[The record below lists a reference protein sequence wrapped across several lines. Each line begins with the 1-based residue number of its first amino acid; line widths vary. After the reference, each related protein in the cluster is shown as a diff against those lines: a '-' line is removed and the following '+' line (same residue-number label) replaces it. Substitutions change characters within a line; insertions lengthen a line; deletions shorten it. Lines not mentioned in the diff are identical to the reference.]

1 VSGPSGPVRAEPPP
15 DGAGRGGR
23 GGRWSV
29 PVPTWRLVAAAAV
42 GSLVVLLLPVGPP
55 AGLWVVNGVLLLAA
69 VADWVLAVRPDDLR
83 VERDLP
89 GIVPLGHQAQVTW
102 SISHRP
108 QRDPSYRRDPARG
121 RRDPARGRRDPGRGR
136 GVPVL
141 GGRGMRVRVADELA
155 PSLGAVTRRVRVVV
169 PVRGRAVAATTVRPS
184 RRGRFEPAEVV
195 VRVEGPLGLVG
206 RQGRRRVEGV
216 LRVYPPFDSRDEAEL
231 RVNKARI
238 LEVGLRSAQGRGGGT
253 EFDSMREYGVDDE
266 FRRIDWAATARSGK
280 TIVRTYRAERN
291 QTVLLLLD
299 SGRTMA
305 GRVAEVPRLDHAM
318 DAVMMLTSLATRLGD
333 RAGLVAF
340 DREVRAVVAPGH
352 ARDQLSRVT
361 EAMYQLQPLLVESD
375 YRGAFAETLARFR
388 RRAMLVVLTELAE
401 QAVSETLLP
410 ALPLIA
416 RHHLVVV
423 ASVADPEVRGWA
435 SATPV
440 EPAAAY
446 RKAAAVAALSDRRRT
461 VARLRGL
468 GAVVVDAPPGR
479 LAPDLADAYLRVK
492 ATGRL

>member
-1 VSGPSGPVRAEPPP
+1 VSAPPAQAGPPRVRE
-15 DGAGRGGR
+15 GA
-23 GGRWSV
+23 
-29 PVPTWRLVAAAAV
+29 PVPTWRLVVGAAV
-42 GSLVVLLLPVGPP
+42 GSLVVLLLPVRPP
-55 AGLWVVNGVLLLAA
+55 LGLWVVNGVLLAAA
-69 VADWVLAVRPDDLR
+69 VVDWALAVRPRDLE
-83 VERDLP
+83 VERELP
-89 GIVPLGHQAQVTW
+89 GIVPLGSEARITW
-102 SISHRP
+102 RIAHRTG
-108 QRDPSYRRDPARG
+108 PSRERSGLA
-121 RRDPARGRRDPGRGR
+121 GR
-136 GVPVL
+136 GV
-141 GGRGMRVRVADELA
+141 RVRLADELA
-155 PSLGAVTRRVRVVV
+155 PSLGAVTRRARVVV
-169 PVRGRAVAATTVRPS
+169 PARGRAVAATTIRPT
-184 RRGRFEPAEVV
+184 RRGRFTPAEVV
-195 VRVEGPLGLVG
+195 LRVEGPLGLAA
-206 RQGRRRVEGV
+206 RQGRRWLPGV
-216 LRVYPPFDSRDEAEL
+216 VRVYPPFDSRDEAEL

-253 EFDSMREYGVDDE
+253 EFDSLREYGVDDE
-266 FRRIDWAATARSGK
+266 FRRIDWAATARSTK
-280 TIVRTYRAERN
+280 PIVRTYRAERN

-305 GRVAEVPRLDHAM
+305 GRVADVPRLDHAI

-340 DREVRAVVAPGH
+340 DREVRAVVGPGH

-416 RHHLVVV
+416 RDHLVVV

-435 SATPV
+435 LATPT
-440 EPAAAY
+440 EPGAAY
-446 RKAAAVAALSDRRRT
+446 RKAAAVAALADRRRT

>member
-1 VSGPSGPVRAEPPP
+1 
-15 DGAGRGGR
+15 
-23 GGRWSV
+23 V
-29 PVPTWRLVAAAAV
+29 PVPTWRLVVAAAV
-42 GSLVVLLLPVGPP
+42 GSLVVLLLPVDPP
-55 AGLWVVNGVLLLAA
+55 AGLWVVNGVLLAAA
-69 VADWVLAVRPDDLR
+69 VADWLLAVPPGDLE

-89 GIVPLGHQAQVTW
+89 GIVPLGAEATVTW
-102 SISHRP
+102 RITHRP
-108 QRDPSYRRDPARG
+108 G
-121 RRDPARGRRDPGRGR
+121 RRDHGGSGTGERGDPGRRATARLGR
-136 GVPVL
+136 GGLAERPV
-141 GGRGMRVRVADELA
+141 RVRVADELA

-169 PVRGRAVAATTVRPS
+169 PARGRAMAATRVRPS
-184 RRGRFEPAEVV
+184 RRGRFTPTEVV
-195 VRVEGPLGLVG
+195 VRVEGPLGLVA
-206 RQGRRRVEGV
+206 RQGRRRLPGV
-216 LRVYPPFDSRDEAEL
+216 LRVYPPFTSRDEAEL

-253 EFDSMREYGVDDE
+253 EFDSLREYGVDDE

-280 TIVRTYRAERN
+280 PIVRTYRAERN

-299 SGRTMA
+299 GGRTMA

-318 DAVMMLTSLATRLGD
+318 DAVMMLTALATRLGD

-340 DREVRAVVAPGH
+340 DREVRAIVGPGH

-361 EAMYQLQPLLVESD
+361 EAMYQLQPMLVESD

-388 RRAMLVVLTELAE
+388 RRAMLVILTELAE
-401 QAVSETLLP
+401 QAVAETLLP

-416 RHHLVVV
+416 RDHLVVV

-435 SATPV
+435 LATPA
-440 EPAAAY
+440 EPGAAY
-446 RKAAAVAALSDRRRT
+446 RKAAAVAALADRRRT

-479 LAPDLADAYLRVK
+479 LAPDLADSYLRVK

>member
-1 VSGPSGPVRAEPPP
+1 VTTPSALEPADP
-15 DGAGRGGR
+15 
-23 GGRWSV
+23 GGRWGW
-29 PVPTWRLVAAAAV
+29 PVLTWRLVVAAAV
-42 GSLVVLLLPVGPP
+42 GSLVVLLLPVRPP
-55 AGLWVVNGVLLLAA
+55 LGLWVVNGVLLVAA
-69 VADWVLAVRPDDLR
+69 VVDWWLAVPPSEVE
-83 VERDLP
+83 VERELP
-89 GIVPLGHQAQVTW
+89 GIVPLGAQARVVW
-102 SISHRP
+102 RISHRG
-108 QRDPSYRRDPARG
+108 G
-121 RRDPARGRRDPGRGR
+121 RRDPLGRGI
-136 GVPVL
+136 
-141 GGRGMRVRVADELA
+141 RVRVADELA
-155 PSLGAVTRRVRVVV
+155 PSLGAGTRRVRVVV
-169 PVRGRAVAATTVRPS
+169 PPRGRVTAATGVRPS
-184 RRGRFEPAEVV
+184 RRGRFTPTEIV
-195 VRVEGPLGLVG
+195 VRVEGPLGLVAG
-206 RQGRRRVEGV
+206 QRRRRRPGV

-253 EFDSMREYGVDDE
+253 EFDSLREYGVDDE

-280 TIVRTYRAERN
+280 PIVRTYRAERN

-340 DREVRAVVAPGH
+340 DREVRAVVGPGH

-416 RHHLVVV
+416 RDHLVVV

-435 SATPV
+435 LATPV
-440 EPAAAY
+440 EPGAAY
-446 RKAAAVAALSDRRRT
+446 RKAAAVAALADRRRT

>member
-1 VSGPSGPVRAEPPP
+1 L
-15 DGAGRGGR
+15 
-23 GGRWSV
+23 V
-29 PVPTWRLVAAAAV
+29 PVLTWRPVVGAAV
-42 GSLVVLLLPVGPP
+42 GSLVVLVLPVPPP
-55 AGLWVVNGVLLLAA
+55 AGLWVVNGALLVAA
-69 VADWVLAVRPDDLR
+69 VADWVLAVRPDDLE

-89 GIVPLGHQAQVTW
+89 GIVPLGTEAEITW
-102 SISHRP
+102 RIAHRP
-108 QRDPSYRRDPARG
+108 GRHRG
-121 RRDPARGRRDPGRGR
+121 RQGADPPGQPGRDSGARDPGAPDPGSRDRGAR
-136 GVPVL
+136 DPGARNPLPVL
-141 GGRGMRVRVADELA
+141 RRGLRVRVADELA
-155 PSLGAVTRRVRVVV
+155 PSLGATTRRVRVVV
-169 PVRGRAVAATTVRPS
+169 PFGGRVMAATRIRPG
-184 RRGRFEPAEVV
+184 RRGRFAPAEVV
-195 VRVEGPLGLVG
+195 VRVEGPLGLVA
-206 RQGRRRVEGV
+206 RQGRRRVPGV

-231 RVNKARI
+231 RVDKARI

-253 EFDSMREYGVDDE
+253 EFDSLREYGVDDE

-280 TIVRTYRAERN
+280 AIVRTYRAERN

-305 GRVAEVPRLDHAM
+305 GRVADVPRLDHAI

-340 DREVRAVVAPGH
+340 DREVRAVVGPGH

-375 YRGAFAETLARFR
+375 YRGAFAETLTRFR

-401 QAVSETLLP
+401 QAVAETLLP

-416 RHHLVVV
+416 RDHLVVV

-440 EPAAAY
+440 EPGAAY
-446 RKAAAVAALSDRRRT
+446 RKAAAVAALADRRRT

>member
-1 VSGPSGPVRAEPPP
+1 V
-15 DGAGRGGR
+15 
-23 GGRWSV
+23 
-29 PVPTWRLVAAAAV
+29 
-42 GSLVVLLLPVGPP
+42 
-55 AGLWVVNGVLLLAA
+55 
-69 VADWVLAVRPDDLR
+69 
-83 VERDLP
+83 
-89 GIVPLGHQAQVTW
+89 
-102 SISHRP
+102 
-108 QRDPSYRRDPARG
+108 
-121 RRDPARGRRDPGRGR
+121 
-136 GVPVL
+136 
-141 GGRGMRVRVADELA
+141 RVRLADELA
-155 PSLGAVTRRVRVVV
+155 PSLGAVTRRARVVA
-169 PVRGRAVAATTVRPS
+169 PPRGRVAATTLIRPS
-184 RRGRFEPAEVV
+184 RRGRFTPTEVV
-195 VRVEGPLGLVG
+195 LRVEGPLGLVA
-206 RQGRRRVEGV
+206 RQGRRRLPAV

-253 EFDSMREYGVDDE
+253 EFDSLREYGVDDE

-280 TIVRTYRAERN
+280 PIVRTYRAERN

-305 GRVAEVPRLDHAM
+305 GRVADVPRLDHAM

-340 DREVRAVVAPGH
+340 DREVRAVVGPGH

-375 YRGAFAETLARFR
+375 YRGAFAETLTRFR

-416 RHHLVVV
+416 RDHLVVV

-440 EPAAAY
+440 EPGAAY
-446 RKAAAVAALSDRRRT
+446 RKAAAVAALADRRRT

>member
-1 VSGPSGPVRAEPPP
+1 LPVL
-15 DGAGRGGR
+15 
-23 GGRWSV
+23 
-29 PVPTWRLVAAAAV
+29 TWRLVVAAAV
-42 GSLVVLLLPVGPP
+42 GSLVVLLLPVRPP
-55 AGLWVVNGVLLLAA
+55 VGLWVVNGALLLAA
-69 VADWVLAVRPDDLR
+69 VADWVLGVRPRDLA
-83 VERDLP
+83 VERELP
-89 GIVPLGHQAQVTW
+89 GIVPLGTEAQVTW
-102 SISHRP
+102 RIAHRP
-108 QRDPSYRRDPARG
+108 GRDRH
-121 RRDPARGRRDPGRGR
+121 GRGPGGSGPDAGETDRPAPAAPERHPPGPPPLLRR
-136 GVPVL
+136 GL
-141 GGRGMRVRVADELA
+141 RVRMADELA
-155 PSLGAVTRRVRVVV
+155 PSLEATTRRVRVVV
-169 PVRGRAVAATTVRPS
+169 PFGGRVVAATRIRPG
-184 RRGRFEPAEVV
+184 RRGRFTPAEVV
-195 VRVEGPLGLVG
+195 VRVEGPLGLVA
-206 RQGRRRVEGV
+206 RQGRRRVPGM

-253 EFDSMREYGVDDE
+253 EFDSLREYGVDDE

-280 TIVRTYRAERN
+280 AIVRTYRAERN

-305 GRVAEVPRLDHAM
+305 GRVAEVPRLDHAI

-340 DREVRAVVAPGH
+340 DREVRAVVGPGH

-361 EAMYQLQPLLVESD
+361 EAMYQLEPLLVESD
-375 YRGAFAETLARFR
+375 YRGAFAETLTRFR

-416 RHHLVVV
+416 RDHLVVV

-440 EPAAAY
+440 EPGAAY
-446 RKAAAVAALSDRRRT
+446 RKAAAVAALADRRRT

>member
-1 VSGPSGPVRAEPPP
+1 VRASPSPGP
-15 DGAGRGGR
+15 ADR
-23 GGRWSV
+23 GGRWGV
-29 PVPTWRLVAAAAV
+29 PAVTWRLVVGAAV
-42 GSLVVLLLPVGPP
+42 GSLVVLLLPVPP
-55 AGLWVVNGVLLLAA
+55 PLGLWVVNGVLLVAA
-69 VADWVLAVRPDDLR
+69 VADWLLAVRPADLE
-83 VERDLP
+83 VERELP
-89 GIVPLGHQAQVTW
+89 GIVPLGTEARITW
-102 SISHRP
+102 RIAHRP
-108 QRDPSYRRDPARG
+108 GRDRFLA
-121 RRDPARGRRDPGRGR
+121 GRGI
-136 GVPVL
+136 
-141 GGRGMRVRVADELA
+141 RVRVADELA

-169 PVRGRAVAATTVRPS
+169 PPRGRAVAETVVRPS
-184 RRGRFEPAEVV
+184 RRGRFAPTEVA
-195 VRVEGPLGLVG
+195 VRVEGPLGLAA
-206 RQGRRRVEGV
+206 RQGRRRVPGV
-216 LRVYPPFDSRDEAEL
+216 LRVYPPFESRDEAEL

-280 TIVRTYRAERN
+280 PIVRTYRAERN

-305 GRVAEVPRLDHAM
+305 GRVADVPRLDHAM
-318 DAVMMLTSLATRLGD
+318 DAVMLLTSLATRLGD

-340 DREVRAVVAPGH
+340 DREVRAVVGPGH

-375 YRGAFAETLARFR
+375 YRGAFAETLTRFR

-401 QAVSETLLP
+401 QAVAETLLP

-416 RHHLVVV
+416 RDHLVVV

-435 SATPV
+435 LATPV
-440 EPAAAY
+440 EPGAAY
-446 RKAAAVAALSDRRRT
+446 RKAAAVAALADRRRT

>member
-1 VSGPSGPVRAEPPP
+1 VSGASAPVRAAPP
-15 DGAGRGGR
+15 AGGGGR
-23 GGRWSV
+23 SGRWSV

-42 GSLVVLLLPVGPP
+42 GSPVVLLLPVRPP
-55 AGLWVVNGVLLLAA
+55 AGLWVVNGMLLLAA

-83 VERDLP
+83 IERDLP
-89 GIVPLGHQAQVTW
+89 GIVPLGHEARITW
-102 SISHRP
+102 RIAHRP
-108 QRDPSYRRDPARG
+108 GQGRDGPGPVRG
-121 RRDPARGRRDPGRGR
+121 RRD
-136 GVPVL
+136 PVL
-141 GGRGMRVRVADELA
+141 GGRGVRVRVADELA

-169 PVRGRAVAATTVRPS
+169 PVRGRAVAATTVRPG

-206 RQGRRRVEGV
+206 RQGRRRVPGV

-238 LEVGLRSAQGRGGGT
+238 LEVGLRSAKGRGGGT

-266 FRRIDWAATARSGK
+266 FRRIDWAATARSAR

-318 DAVMMLTSLATRLGD
+318 DAVMMLVSLATRLGD

-340 DREVRAVVAPGH
+340 DREVRAVVGPGH

-416 RHHLVVV
+416 RDHLVVV

-435 SATPV
+435 AATPV
-440 EPAAAY
+440 DPAAAY
-446 RKAAAVAALSDRRRT
+446 RKAAATAALADRRRT

-479 LAPDLADAYLRVK
+479 LAPDLADAYLRAK

>member
-1 VSGPSGPVRAEPPP
+1 MSAPSSM
-15 DGAGRGGR
+15 GAGASES
-23 GGRWSV
+23 RWGL
-29 PVPTWRLVAAAAV
+29 PVLTWRLVVAAAV
-42 GSLVVLLLPVGPP
+42 GSLVVLLLPVRPP
-55 AGLWVVNGVLLLAA
+55 LGLWVVNGVLAVAA
-69 VADWVLAVRPDDLR
+69 VADWWLAVRPAEVE
-83 VERDLP
+83 VERELP
-89 GIVPLGHQAQVTW
+89 GIVPLGAEARVLWRISRRAGQARVG
-102 SISHRP
+102 RAGAG
-108 QRDPSYRRDPARG
+108 RDL
-121 RRDPARGRRDPGRGR
+121 
-136 GVPVL
+136 GV
-141 GGRGMRVRVADELA
+141 RVRVADELA

-169 PVRGRAVAATTVRPS
+169 PARGQVTAATAIRPA
-184 RRGRFEPAEVV
+184 RRGRFVLGEVV
-195 VRVEGPLGLVG
+195 VRVEGPLGLMA
-206 RQGRRRVEGV
+206 RQGRRRLPGV

-253 EFDSMREYGVDDE
+253 EFDSLREYGVDDE

-280 TIVRTYRAERN
+280 PIVRTYRAERN

-305 GRVAEVPRLDHAM
+305 GRVADVPRLDHAM

-340 DREVRAVVAPGH
+340 DREVRAVVGPGH

-416 RHHLVVV
+416 RDHLVVV
-423 ASVADPEVRGWA
+423 AGVADPEVRGWA
-435 SATPV
+435 LATPV
-440 EPAAAY
+440 EPGAAY
-446 RKAAAVAALSDRRRT
+446 RKAAAVAALADRRRT

-479 LAPDLADAYLRVK
+479 LAPDLADAYLRAK

>member
-1 VSGPSGPVRAEPPP
+1 MSP
-15 DGAGRGGR
+15 
-23 GGRWSV
+23 
-29 PVPTWRLVAAAAV
+29 PVPTWRLVAGAAV
-42 GSLVVLLLPVGPP
+42 GSLAVLLLPVRPP
-55 AGLWVVNGVLLLAA
+55 LGLWVVNGLLLAGA
-69 VADWVLAVRPDDLR
+69 VADWLLAVRPGELG
-83 VERDLP
+83 VERELP
-89 GIVPLGHQAQVTW
+89 GIVPLGAEARVTW
-102 SISHRP
+102 RIGHRP
-108 QRDPSYRRDPARG
+108 RPRGAPGGQGPGGPGPVDPLRERLGP
-121 RRDPARGRRDPGRGR
+121 RGR
-136 GVPVL
+136 GV
-141 GGRGMRVRVADELA
+141 RVRLADELA

-169 PVRGRAVAATTVRPS
+169 PPGGRAVAATTISPS
-184 RRGRFEPAEVV
+184 RRGRFTPTEVV
-195 VRVEGPLGLVG
+195 LRVEGPWGLAA
-206 RQGRRRVEGV
+206 RQGRRRLPGV

-253 EFDSMREYGVDDE
+253 EFDSLREYGVDDE

-280 TIVRTYRAERN
+280 PIVRTYRAERN

-305 GRVAEVPRLDHAM
+305 GRVADVPRLDHAM
-318 DAVMMLTSLATRLGD
+318 DAVMLLTSLATRLGD

-340 DREVRAVVAPGH
+340 DREVRAVVGPGH
-352 ARDQLSRVT
+352 ARDQLARVT

-416 RHHLVVV
+416 RDHLVVV

-435 SATPV
+435 LATPA
-440 EPAAAY
+440 EPGAAY
-446 RKAAAVAALSDRRRT
+446 RKAAAVAALADRRRT

>member
-1 VSGPSGPVRAEPPP
+1 MTSSDPGPGS
-15 DGAGRGGR
+15 AGGGW
-23 GGRWSV
+23 GW
-29 PVPTWRLVAAAAV
+29 PVPTWRLVVAAAL
-42 GSLVVLLLPVGPP
+42 GSLVVLVLPVPPP
-55 AGLWVVNGVLLLAA
+55 AGLWVVNGALLVAA
-69 VADWVLAVRPDDLR
+69 VVDWLLAVRPDELE
-83 VERDLP
+83 VERELP
-89 GIVPLGHQAQVTW
+89 GIVPLGAEARIVWQVA
-102 SISHRP
+102 HR
-108 QRDPSYRRDPARG
+108 G
-121 RRDPARGRRDPGRGR
+121 PGRW
-136 GVPVL
+136 GV
-141 GGRGMRVRVADELA
+141 GGRGIRVRLADELA
-155 PSLGAVTRRVRVVV
+155 PSLGAVTRRARVVV
-169 PVRGRAVAATTVRPS
+169 PVRGRAVAATTVRPG
-184 RRGRFEPAEVV
+184 RRGRFTPTEVV
-195 VRVEGPLGLVG
+195 LRVEGPLGLVA
-206 RQGRRRVEGV
+206 RQGRRRLPGV

-253 EFDSMREYGVDDE
+253 EFDSLREYGVDDE

-280 TIVRTYRAERN
+280 PIVRTYRAERN

-305 GRVAEVPRLDHAM
+305 GRVADVPRLDHAM
-318 DAVMMLTSLATRLGD
+318 DAVMLLTSLATRLGD

-361 EAMYQLQPLLVESD
+361 EAMYQLQPLLAESD

-416 RHHLVVV
+416 RDHLVVV

-435 SATPV
+435 LATPT
-440 EPAAAY
+440 EPGAAY
-446 RKAAAVAALSDRRRT
+446 RKAAAVATLADRLRT

>member
-1 VSGPSGPVRAEPPP
+1 MTSSDPGPGSA
-15 DGAGRGGR
+15 
-23 GGRWSV
+23 GGRWGW
-29 PVPTWRLVAAAAV
+29 PVPTWRLVVGAAV
-42 GSLVVLLLPVGPP
+42 GSLVVLVLPVPPP
-55 AGLWVVNGVLLLAA
+55 AGLWVVNGALLVAA
-69 VADWVLAVRPDDLR
+69 VVDWLLAVRPEELE
-83 VERDLP
+83 VERELP
-89 GIVPLGHQAQVTW
+89 GIVPLGAEARIVW
-102 SISHRP
+102 RVAHRGP
-108 QRDPSYRRDPARG
+108 GPGGVG
-121 RRDPARGRRDPGRGR
+121 RPG
-136 GVPVL
+136 V
-141 GGRGMRVRVADELA
+141 RVRLADELA
-155 PSLGAVTRRVRVVV
+155 PSLGAVTRRARVVV
-169 PVRGRAVAATTVRPS
+169 PVGGRAVAATTVRPG
-184 RRGRFEPAEVV
+184 RRGRFTPTEVV
-195 VRVEGPLGLVG
+195 LRVEGPLGLVA
-206 RQGRRRVEGV
+206 RQGRRRLPGV

-253 EFDSMREYGVDDE
+253 EFDSLREYGVDDE

-280 TIVRTYRAERN
+280 PIVRTYRAERN

-305 GRVAEVPRLDHAM
+305 GRVADVPRLDHAM
-318 DAVMMLTSLATRLGD
+318 DAVMLLTSLATRLGD

-361 EAMYQLQPLLVESD
+361 EAMYQLQPLLAESD

-416 RHHLVVV
+416 RDHLVVV

-435 SATPV
+435 LATPT
-440 EPAAAY
+440 EPGAAY
-446 RKAAAVAALSDRRRT
+446 RKAAAVATLADRRRT